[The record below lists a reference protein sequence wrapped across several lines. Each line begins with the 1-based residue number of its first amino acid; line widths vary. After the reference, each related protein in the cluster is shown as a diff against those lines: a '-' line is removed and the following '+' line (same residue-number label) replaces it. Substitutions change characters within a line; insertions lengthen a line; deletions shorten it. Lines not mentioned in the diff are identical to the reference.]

1 MTSRQPESMP
11 PGTSGYA
18 AISSA
23 GPGDGGLRGDREAGA
38 RHRGASASRW
48 PVLVLPLTLLIIV
61 GLAGLGGEIAGL
73 RWDGPLHGDPVAVG
87 LALEVVLGIM
97 LVIAMRRLSARTV
110 NAGPAGAVAV
120 KVRRVLVVVL
130 GGGMIAVAL
139 TMLVGLRQH
148 VFSGPASGSAS
159 GSGAARPGQQAS
171 GTSSSAATR
180 PGRHFSFSFHPHLP
194 HVPFPVLYG
203 LLVLLVLGG
212 VALRM
217 WWVRSYGRRPG
228 SLRAYRYLGRDSQDL
243 REAVESG
250 RSALRAIDD
259 ARAAII
265 ACYVAMENSLAER
278 GTARALADTPDE
290 LLRRATAT
298 GIVRGTAAAR
308 LTELFYEARFSSH
321 PLDRGQRDAAAQA
334 LAELAAALA
343 EAGAADTQAGRS
355 RANRSRANRSRANR
369 SGART

>member
-1 MTSRQPESMP
+1 MTSRQPETMP

-23 GPGDGGLRGDREAGA
+23 GRGDGGMRADRGAAGA
-38 RHRGASASRW
+38 GHRGASASRW
-48 PVLVLPLTLLIIV
+48 PVRVLPLTLLIIV

-87 LALEVVLGIM
+87 LALEVVLAIM
-97 LVIAMRRLSARTV
+97 LVITMQRLRAGRVSA
-110 NAGPAGAVAV
+110 APAGAVAV
-120 KVRRVLVVVL
+120 KLRRVLVFVL
-130 GGGMIAVAL
+130 GAGMIAVAV
-139 TMLVGLRQH
+139 TIPVGLHRH
-148 VFSGPASGSAS
+148 VFSGAAS
-159 GSGAARPGQQAS
+159 GSGGVRRGQPGS
-171 GTSSSAATR
+171 TTSTSTSSSAATR
-180 PGRHFSFSFHPHLP
+180 PGRPFRFSFHPHLP

-203 LLVLLVLGG
+203 LLALLLLGG

-217 WWVRSYGRRPG
+217 WWVRSYGRPG
-228 SLRAYRYLGRDSQDL
+228 TLRTYKYLRRDSRDLRA
-243 REAVESG
+243 AVESG

-278 GTARALADTPDE
+278 GTARALADTPDD

-298 GIVRGTAAAR
+298 GIVHGTAAAR

-321 PLDRGQRDAAAQA
+321 PLDRGQRDAAGQA
-334 LAELAAALA
+334 LTELAAALA
-343 EAGAADTQAGRS
+343 EAGPAAA
-355 RANRSRANRSRANR
+355 RANRSRANRGRAIRSRA
-369 SGART
+369 RT